1 MSRRVGISKNG
12 PYKPLLNF
20 VRGRER
26 TKLEQD
32 VEDDA
37 LPLSS
42 GDEEDEDPEITP
54 EKPTRAKGLIK
65 EPIDESSDES
75 EPETRTRGDIRPTT
89 FGSSNKPLR
98 KPSQGATKRIKDEDF
113 ATEEPN
119 KGRNKSNKRKR
130 GDADDGLPRPTRK
143 IPSQTTPASSAH
155 LKDKQGFTRR
165 PKLKQT
171 FGSQKGTNSQSSQSQ
186 SKKNNAKK
194 PALLKAPDPLSSP
207 EKSPKKGRL
216 VAPRSSIPSSPEKG
230 PTRRFV
236 KGSQGDGSRSSSPE
250 DKLTLKLLPSE
261 SQGSQRSQ
269 GSRNSGEK
277 YQSKH
282 LANWQKQHPVKETEK
297 EKKTKVTRESSP
309 PRARA
314 KFMMPANLS
323 DGEDNKL
330 RSGDGDAY
338 SLPSDIEDFSDSALE
353 SEPEDPTN
361 TADSG
366 GATTC
371 PWCGEAVEAAILR
384 DFSQGRLL
392 NVNMRRKFCQKHKEE
407 TAKDIWRSRHYPT
420 IEWDRIEDRFD
431 EHRQFLLGIIRGEP
445 SHFRRI
451 LADSIES
458 GKAARTLQKEGNL
471 NPGYYGTRGF
481 NLMCDYLSSPDFNDV
496 LKENAVGDRTIS
508 GRGLPAFVQGV
519 LVAELAVRLI
529 QDDMEVSSREA
540 REIMEE
546 SKAVGELIHGQH

>member
-1 MSRRVGISKNG
+1 MFRRVGLSKKDDY
-12 PYKPLLNF
+12 PPLLNF
-20 VRGRER
+20 VGGRER

-42 GDEEDEDPEITP
+42 GDEEDEDPGITP
-54 EKPTRAKGLIK
+54 ERPTRPKALIK

-75 EPETRTRGDIRPTT
+75 EPETKTRGDIKPTT
-89 FGSSNKPLR
+89 FGSSNKQLR
-98 KPSQGATKRIKDEDF
+98 KPSRKATKRIKDEDS

-130 GDADDGLPRPTRK
+130 GDVDDGLPRPTRK
-143 IPSQTTPASSAH
+143 IPSQTPPASSAH
-155 LKDKQGFTRR
+155 LKDEQGFTRR

-186 SKKNNAKK
+186 SKKNNARK

-207 EKSPKKGRL
+207 EKPQKKGRL

-236 KGSQGDGSRSSSPE
+236 KGSQGDGFRSSSPE
-250 DKLTLKLLPSE
+250 EKRFLKLPPS
-261 SQGSQRSQ
+261 GSQ
-269 GSRNSGEK
+269 GSRTSGEK
-277 YQSKH
+277 YQSPH
-282 LANWQKQHPVKETEK
+282 LASWQKQHAIKETEK
-297 EKKTKVTRESSP
+297 EKKKKETTTEPRPPSP
-309 PRARA
+309 RA

-323 DGEDNKL
+323 DGEDNKW

-338 SLPSDIEDFSDSALE
+338 SLPSDIESFSDSALE

-361 TADSG
+361 TEDSG
-366 GATTC
+366 SATTC
-371 PWCGEAVEAAILR
+371 PWCGESVEAATLR

-392 NVNMRRKFCQKHKEE
+392 NVTVRMAFCRKHKVE
-407 TAKDIWRSRHYPT
+407 TAKEVWRSRHYPT
-420 IEWDRIEDRFD
+420 IQWDRIKDRFD
-431 EHRQFLLGIIRGEP
+431 EHRQFLLRIIRGEP

-451 LADSIES
+451 LAESIES
-458 GKAARTLQKEGNL
+458 GTAARTVQKEGDL
-471 NPGYYGTRGF
+471 SPGYYGVRGF
-481 NLMCDYLSSPDFNDV
+481 NLMCEYLSSPEFSDA
-496 LKENAVGDRTIS
+496 LKESAVGDRTIS
-508 GRGLPAFVQGV
+508 KPGLVTFVSCV

-529 QDDMEVSSREA
+529 QEDMDVSNREA

-546 SKAVGELIHGQH
+546 SKVVGELVHGEQ